1 MRHQNTEVCYYNII
15 IGGQGMPKTVDP
27 QGAKKFMIAGT
38 VEMLSL
44 ILDQS
49 SEFQVTKLLSNL
61 LYF

>member
-1 MRHQNTEVCYYNII
+1 
-15 IGGQGMPKTVDP
+15 MPKTVDP

-61 LYF
+61 LLLLITVTF